1 MTVTTR
7 KNHQPIT
14 AYWIGLISLAC
25 LTWHGAAAANM
36 CSGGAGAGLFDEAFS
51 SYAGN
56 YGGVTLNKTLSLLN
70 DVNEI
75 KGAAFD
81 PKKGEIVFIG
91 DGVIPLAERI
101 DMDDLVTAIKS
112 VYIVQ
117 GNPGV
122 TFHTPDIAKAFQ
134 TGRWDV
140 SYFGATQGTQF
151 GKILFEADYVLKQLS
166 LGIDASGARLVNTH
180 AGLNALGYK
189 SYAQRLFENNI
200 TLNGLSIEFW
210 FAPKVVSL
218 DASES
223 LTDAGKSFVFREW

>member
-1 MTVTTR
+1 MKQSPTHPGKKTRGAAPQNNNKHDGQGKRGGVTVTTR
-7 KNHQPIT
+7 KNNQPIT
-14 AYWIGLISLAC
+14 AYWIGLISFLCLA
-25 LTWHGAAAANM
+25 WHGAAAANM
-36 CSGGAGAGLFDEAFS
+36 CAGGAGAGLFDAAFS
-51 SYAGN
+51 PYAGN

-70 DVNEI
+70 DVDEI
-75 KGAAFD
+75 KGAAYD

-166 LGIDASGARLVNTH
+166 LGIDASGARLKDTY
-180 AGLNALGYK
+180 AELNWMRCK
-189 SYAQRLFENNI
+189 RTAQR
-200 TLNGLSIEFW
+200 
-210 FAPKVVSL
+210 V
-218 DASES
+218 
-223 LTDAGKSFVFREW
+223 